1 MNIKSVDGT
10 VDKEDIEQNGT
21 TLTHCFYGIQG
32 SQISFS
38 LSPEAQAANLTLKV
52 NESPTTTF
60 LLKESTKT
68 YTVQLFNDDDKVVKF
83 LDSDNNVV
91 ASVTF
96 TIISQMKPMTVT
108 FTGLTYVG
116 ELSSSDTTVEIE
128 TLSIEGKAIS
138 KPSDTTS
145 SLVVHK
151 VLNKTNNITTLI
163 EKERLEN
170 YSFELKKTTAGISIT
185 PNNRASISIP
195 GASMSV
201 TITSKTFTV
210 SDLYGKTSVMWGEYL
225 RLNYTITQ

>member
-1 MNIKSVDGT
+1 MDGT

-21 TLTHCFYGIQG
+21 TLTHYFYGIQG

-96 TIISQMKPMTVT
+96 IIASQMKPMTVT

-116 ELSSSDTTVEIE
+116 ELTSSGQYTTVEIE
-128 TLSIEGKAIS
+128 TLSIGGKAIS
-138 KPSDTTS
+138 KTSDTTS
-145 SLVVHK
+145 SFVVDK
-151 VLNKTNNITTLI
+151 VLDKTTNIRTLI

-170 YSFELKKTTAGISIT
+170 YSFELKKTTAEISIT
-185 PNNRASISIP
+185 PNNRASIFIP
-195 GASMSV
+195 GASMPV
-201 TITSKTFTV
+201 TITSERFTV
-210 SDLYGKTSVMWGEYL
+210 SDLYGKTSVMWGNYL
-225 RLNYTITQ
+225 RFTYTITQ

>member
-1 MNIKSVDGT
+1 MDCT

-21 TLTHCFYGIQG
+21 TLTHYFYGMQG

-96 TIISQMKPMTVT
+96 TIASQMKPMTVT
-108 FTGLTYVG
+108 FTGLTYEG
-116 ELSSSDTTVEIE
+116 ELSSQYTNVQIE
-128 TLSIEGKAIS
+128 TLSIGGKAIS

-145 SLVVHK
+145 SFVVNK
-151 VLNKTNNITTLI
+151 VLDKTTNIRTLI

-170 YSFELKKTTAGISIT
+170 YSFELKKTTAEISIT
-185 PNNRASISIP
+185 PNNGASIVIP
-195 GASMSV
+195 GASTPV
-201 TITSKTFTV
+201 TITSEKFTV
-210 SDLYGKTSVMWGEYL
+210 TKLYGDTSVMWGDYL
-225 RLNYTITQ
+225 RFTYTITQ

>member
-1 MNIKSVDGT
+1 MDGT

-21 TLTHCFYGIQG
+21 TLTHYFYGIQG

-96 TIISQMKPMTVT
+96 TITSQMKPMTVT

-116 ELSSSDTTVEIE
+116 ELSSSYTIVEIE
-128 TLSIEGKAIS
+128 TLSIGGKAIS
-138 KPSDTTS
+138 KPSGTTS
-145 SLVVHK
+145 SLVVDK
-151 VLNKTNNITTLI
+151 VLNKTDNITTLI

-195 GASMSV
+195 GTSMPV
-201 TITSKTFTV
+201 TITSETFTV